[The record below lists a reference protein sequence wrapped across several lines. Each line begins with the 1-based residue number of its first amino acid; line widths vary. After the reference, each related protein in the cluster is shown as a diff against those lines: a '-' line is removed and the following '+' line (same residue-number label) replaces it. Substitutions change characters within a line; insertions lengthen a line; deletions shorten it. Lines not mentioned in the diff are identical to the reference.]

1 MKSTIPETR
10 TNSSVSISS
19 GITLVINTQGPGPFL
34 FNINL
39 AGGTMPEGLSFTV
52 NAAGEHSGDSSGIIV
67 PACTRGADNIRSRQS
82 SSTATPGQPRVQRPF
97 LLPIPASASEVVPET
112 PQSQLADLPTPLP
125 DIQSQQVEV
134 SNTPKSQLDDCDDTE
149 YSMEEEHKKQM
160 AADEPLATFSPNCQ
174 LVTPTRKRRLDR
186 MDRTESIKRRCEE
199 MKDEQ

>member
-19 GITLVINTQGPGPFL
+19 GITLVINTQGPGPFT

-39 AGGTMPEGLSFTV
+39 AGGTMPEGLSLPLMPPGSTPAI
-52 NAAGEHSGDSSGIIV
+52 AAALPYQ
-67 PACTRGADNIRSRQS
+67 PA
-82 SSTATPGQPRVQRPF
+82 PVPRVQRPF
-97 LLPIPASASEVVPET
+97 LLPIPASAHEVVPET

-149 YSMEEEHKKQM
+149 YSTEEEHKKQM
-160 AADEPLATFSPNCQ
+160 AADEPVATFSPNCQ

-186 MDRTESIKRRCEE
+186 MDRTESIKRRREE